1 MKILYIF
8 TSPSP
13 KDSSV
18 QTKVKTQ
25 IQSLNQNGVVCEG
38 AFIGTSDEKD
48 IILNNKIKYYKIPK
62 CNWKYFKQIGQQKYL
77 NNAVFELIKNNYKDY
92 DIFYIRYFG
101 ASKYF
106 YKVSKYF
113 GSKIVTEHQ
122 SIEIKEIISLKN
134 QNPFSLNPSRFLSWI
149 QYFLYP
155 IFMEKF
161 YGKLIAKNLLA
172 AVCVTNEIAISK
184 KKIGFKNTIS
194 LPNGIGV
201 QQYKVRESPKFDSK
215 LKLIFLKG
223 TNSMAPWNGFERIVS
238 SIDSY
243 NKNNTSQFEI
253 ELIVCGHKFEGE
265 IPNRDYVKH
274 LGYLTKIEL
283 DNIMNEVHIGVST
296 MESYKEG
303 IFEAS
308 RLKAREYVARGIPFI
323 YANDDLDFTEDAN
336 WFALKLSN
344 SSELIDFNKVLDFAN
359 KVLADEEHPHKMRK
373 YAEEHLDY
381 EVKMNKLYK
390 ELLKLN
396 NA

>member
-25 IQSLNQNGVVCEG
+25 IESLNQDGVICKG
-38 AFIGTSDEKD
+38 AFIGTFEENY
-48 IILNNKIKYYKIPK
+48 IVLNSNIKYYKIPK
-62 CNWKYFKQIGQQKYL
+62 SNWKYFRLIGQQKIL
-77 NNAVFELIKNNYKDY
+77 NNAVFELIKNNYEDY

-155 IFMEKF
+155 IFMEKY

-184 KKIGFKNTIS
+184 KKNGFKNTIS

-201 QQYKVRESPKFDSK
+201 QQYKVRNPPKLVDT

-223 TNSMAPWNGFERIVS
+223 TSTISPWNGFERIIN
-238 SIDSY
+238 SIDYY
-243 NKNNTSQFEI
+243 NRKSNKYKI

-265 IPNRDYVKH
+265 IPKRDYISH
-274 LGYLTKIEL
+274 LGYLKKIEL
-283 DNIMNEVHIGVST
+283 DNIIDEAHIGIST

-303 IFEAS
+303 IYEAS

-323 YANDDLDFTEDAN
+323 YANDDLDFNNDTDY
-336 WFALKLSN
+336 FALKLTNSN
-344 SSELIDFNKVLDFAN
+344 ELIEFNKVIEFAQ
-359 KVLADEEHPHKMRK
+359 KVLSNHNHPKLMRN
-373 YAEEHLDY
+373 YAEEHLDFKI
-381 EVKMNKLYK
+381 KMNQLITEIKKIL
-390 ELLKLN
+390 
-396 NA
+396 

>member
-38 AFIGTSDEKD
+38 AFIGTSEEKD
-48 IILNNKIKYYKIPK
+48 IILNSNIKYYKIPK

-77 NNAVFELIKNNYKDY
+77 NDAVFELIKNNYKDY

-106 YKVSKYF
+106 YKVSKHF

-265 IPNRDYVKH
+265 IPNRDYIKH

-283 DNIMNEVHIGVST
+283 DNVMNEVHIGIST

-323 YANDDLDFTEDAN
+323 YANDDLDFSIETDY
-336 WFALKLSN
+336 FALKLAN
-344 SSELIDFNKVLDFAN
+344 SSELIDLSKVIKFATKILN
-359 KVLADEEHPHKMRK
+359 DIEHPQKMRK
-373 YAEEHLDY
+373 YAEDHLDY
-381 EVKMNKLYK
+381 KVKMKKLITEIK
-390 ELLKLN
+390 KIL
-396 NA
+396 

>member
-25 IQSLNQNGVVCEG
+25 IESLNQDGVICKG
-38 AFIGTSDEKD
+38 AFIGTFEEND
-48 IILNNKIKYYKIPK
+48 IVLNRNIKYYKISK
-62 CNWKYFKQIGQQKYL
+62 SNLKYFRLIGQQKIL
-77 NNAVFELIKNNYKDY
+77 NNAVFELIKNNYEDY
-92 DIFYIRYFG
+92 DIFYIRYYG
-101 ASKYF
+101 ASKFF
-106 YKVSKYF
+106 YRVSKHF

-201 QQYKVRESPKFDSK
+201 QQYKVRNSPKLGDT

-223 TNSMAPWNGFERIVS
+223 TSTISPWNGFERIIN
-238 SIDSY
+238 SIDYY
-243 NKNNTSQFEI
+243 NSKSNKYKI
-253 ELIVCGHKFEGE
+253 ELIICGHKFEGE
-265 IPNRDYVKH
+265 IPKRDYISH
-274 LGYLTKIEL
+274 LGYLKKVEL
-283 DNIMNEVHIGVST
+283 DNIIDEAHIGIST

-303 IFEAS
+303 IYEAS

-323 YANDDLDFTEDAN
+323 YANDDLDFNNETDY
-336 WFALKLSN
+336 FALKLTNSN
-344 SSELIDFNKVLDFAN
+344 ELIEFNKVIEFAQ
-359 KVLADEEHPHKMRK
+359 KVLSNQNHPQLMRN
-373 YAEEHLDY
+373 YAEEYLDFKI
-381 EVKMNKLYK
+381 KMNQLITEFKKL
-390 ELLKLN
+390 L
-396 NA
+396 